1 MAEPDTAGPD
11 EGALVVSDAP
21 DADRYEARVGDALAG
36 FAAYTRAGRLMVFVH
51 TEVEA
56 AYEGRGVGGALV
68 RASLDE
74 ARAKGIQV
82 VPVCPFYQGWIARHP
97 DYQDVVYTSTS
108 RVSD

>member
-1 MAEPDTAGPD
+1 MAEPGTTPD

-21 DADRYEARVGDALAG
+21 DADRYVARVGDAVAG
-36 FAAYTRAGRLMVFVH
+36 FAAYIRAGRLIAFVH
-51 TEVEA
+51 TEVDP

-82 VPVCPFYQGWIARHP
+82 VPVCPFYRAWIARHA
-97 DYQDVVYTSTS
+97 DYQDVVYTAMS